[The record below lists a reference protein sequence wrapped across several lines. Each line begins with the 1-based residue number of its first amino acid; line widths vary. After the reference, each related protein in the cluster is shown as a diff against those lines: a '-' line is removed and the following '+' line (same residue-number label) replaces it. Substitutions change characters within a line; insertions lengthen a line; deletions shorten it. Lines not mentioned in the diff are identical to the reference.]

1 MSKGKRYK
9 GLKFNYRVEGQN
21 KVFMDK
27 YLTIEDFLE
36 TQFPKNNNPVSPTYD
51 TEIFNIH

>member
-1 MSKGKRYK
+1 M
-9 GLKFNYRVEGQN
+9 EGQN

-51 TEIFNIH
+51 TEIFNIHWNCFICSRKFIK

>member
-36 TQFPKNNNPVSPTYD
+36 TQFPKNNGVSQQVCW
-51 TEIFNIH
+51 